1 MEHPGVRF
9 LEPGDDGI
17 AVVAPTAAERGGED
31 FARFVNAI
39 GSASSRAQGLS
50 HTITTFSSFVASD
63 DELYVLVSEDGQSA
77 LGFLRVGPKH
87 LFLWDRA
94 GGQHEYMILCLLDFF
109 TYPSEQRKGYGRRMI
124 DRMLADKHL
133 MMQQMPID
141 RPSTLCLAFMKKH
154 FGLKDY
160 LPQSN
165 NFVVFDQFWGSEPT
179 PETRPSHLHG
189 PARTPARPRPSA
201 APMGSPH
208 AQTPGRKRTGLNPI
222 TWQPYDD

>member
-1 MEHPGVRF
+1 MEHAGVRF
-9 LEPGDDGI
+9 LEPGEDGI
-17 AVVAPTAAERGGED
+17 AVVNPGDAERCGQD
-31 FARFVNAI
+31 FAKLVDAI
-39 GSASSRAQGLS
+39 GLASSRAQGLS
-50 HTITTFSSFVASD
+50 HIITTFSSFVASD
-63 DELYVLVSEDGQSA
+63 DELYILVSDDGRSA

-94 GGQHEYMILCLLDFF
+94 GAQHEYQIMCLLDFF

-124 DRMLADKHL
+124 DRMLADKGL
-133 MMQQMPID
+133 DMQQVPID
-141 RPSTLCLAFMKKH
+141 RPSSLCLAFMKRH

-165 NFVVFDQFWGSEPT
+165 NFVVFDQFWSSERP
-179 PETRPSHLHG
+179 PEARASPLHG
-189 PARTPARPRPSA
+189 PSRTPVRPRPSGPA
-201 APMGSPH
+201 FSPH